1 MRFFF
6 DFRSLRNVIILKWI
20 NFIPHFRAWNQ
31 VLLIAGHPVCACVHA
46 RLGAQCRDSFAF
58 LILRALA
65 RAHTRT
71 PPILPHTCD
80 LLPTASSSTCSHS
93 SWFSSYC
100 GVSLPA
106 AGTRT
111 HPMSGATDTDNRG
124 SPLLCATLLIRV
136 PRDVAA
142 KLRSSRLE
150 RDFRFMGVAPSWY
163 PMLYTIYEVFE
174 NSPLQLQRSNL
185 FFI

>member
-1 MRFFF
+1 MGFFSTLEIYEMWSF
-6 DFRSLRNVIILKWI
+6 LNGKILSHIFARKI
-20 NFIPHFRAWNQ
+20 KFCSC
-31 VLLIAGHPVCACVHA
+31 VIAGHPVCACVHA

-136 PRDVAA
+136 PRDVPA

-150 RDFRFMGVAPSWY
+150 RDFRFMRVAPTRY
-163 PMLYTIYEVFE
+163 VIHYR
-174 NSPLQLQRSNL
+174 RSIWK
-185 FFI
+185 FTFTRIVHF